1 MTPPVVLS
9 LPEIPD
15 AFLEALARLARE
27 RFGRAAPEGRVL
39 GAAVSHVS
47 RKYTRDRAAL
57 MDSQGDPTSLTAR
70 LRFFLP
76 RDVYKLW
83 GPLSELLAAD
93 CVPKRRDLRVLDVGA
108 GLGTSTL
115 GLATFAHAHGLCEA
129 LHVTAIDSDEQALS
143 LMSRLLSR
151 PCGLDLP
158 MLKLDVLCKRLDS
171 RALSP
176 EGPFDVIIC
185 GLSLNEIL
193 LPLPSHERPTQG
205 AEFLRAL
212 CSRLSPGGV
221 LIALDPALREEA
233 RTLSAIRD
241 MLVSRDDSPHVF
253 APCLGCASCPM
264 LARERD
270 WCHERL
276 PATLPSQLSELS
288 HVAGLRDEE
297 LTYSYLTL
305 RMQPRDLAV
314 LACAGQQVYRVVGGP
329 VITKGKREFLL
340 CGARHA
346 PRLLQL
352 QRHRA
357 SRADPLD
364 VARRGTVLAV
374 AGETEEQSPNVL
386 RAGPELRVQ
395 SLLHWEK
402 RADAAPNPS

>member
-15 AFLEALARLARE
+15 AFLQALAALARE

-39 GAAVSHVS
+39 GAAVNHVS

-57 MDSQGDPTSLTAR
+57 MDSQGDPTTLTAR

-76 RDVYKLW
+76 RDLYKLW

-93 CVPKRRDLRVLDVGA
+93 CVPKRRSLRVLDVGA

-115 GLATFAHAHGLCEA
+115 GLATFVHAHGLCES

-143 LMSRLLSR
+143 LMSRLVSR

-158 MLKLDVLCKRLDS
+158 TLALDVLRKQLDS
-171 RALSP
+171 RASLP

-193 LPLPSHERPTQG
+193 LPLSALERPTQG
-205 AEFLRAL
+205 AEFLRTL
-212 CSRLSPGGV
+212 CLKLSPDGV
-221 LIALDPALREEA
+221 LIVVEPALREEA
-233 RTLSAIRD
+233 RALSAIRD
-241 MLVSRDDSPHVF
+241 ILVVSDGSPHVF

-276 PATLPSQLSELS
+276 PATLPPELSELS
-288 HVAGLRDEE
+288 RVAGLRDEE

-305 RMQPRDLAV
+305 RTQPRDLAV
-314 LACAGQQVYRVVGGP
+314 LAPAGQRVYRVVGGP

-340 CGARHA
+340 CGATHA

-352 QRHRA
+352 TRHRV
-357 SRADPLD
+357 SRGDPLD
-364 VARRGTVLAV
+364 VARRGTVIAV
-374 AGETEEQSPNVL
+374 AGETKGQSPNVL
-386 RAGPELRVQ
+386 RAGPELCVQ

-402 RADAAPNPS
+402 RADAALNPS